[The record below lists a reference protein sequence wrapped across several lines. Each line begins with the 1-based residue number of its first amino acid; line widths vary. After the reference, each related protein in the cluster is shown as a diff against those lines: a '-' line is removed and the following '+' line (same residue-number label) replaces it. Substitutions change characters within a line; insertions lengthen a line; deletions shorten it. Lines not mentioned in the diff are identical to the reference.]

1 MHFGADAP
9 ALVISFTLVHG
20 PLHQQPRTL
29 AGILLIHEG
38 IFMYMLIHPVS
49 NAYISNYVAPNCAV
63 WVLNHFECRGGIQI
77 VLRLLLDPV

>member
-1 MHFGADAP
+1 MAMHFGADVP
-9 ALVISFTLVHG
+9 ALAIYFTMVHG

-49 NAYISNYVAPNCAV
+49 NAYISNYVAQNCAV
-63 WVLNHFECRGGIQI
+63 WVLNTLKFILNAE
-77 VLRLLLDPV
+77 VEFK